1 MLPMSFFD
9 YFRNRNLAHVKRFNN
24 RPLLFPESVA
34 EHSFYVAHYTQLIC
48 WLLNQKKV
56 KVDTEKAVSMALI
69 HDSEEGFSGDIL
81 NPFKHFNHRIS
92 RAIAE
97 VNEETVG
104 LMFEEL
110 PKELSKHLID
120 LWHEEQRRESIE
132 SQVVKLADSLSL
144 ISKCFEEIEAGNSNF
159 HEIYRREMRNI
170 ISLKHPWFTKIKSEI
185 LAGTIKQI

>member
-1 MLPMSFFD
+1 MLPMSLFN
-9 YFRNRNLAHVKRFNN
+9 YFLNRNLAHVKRFNN

-34 EHSFYVAHYTQLIC
+34 EHSFYTAHFTQIIC
-48 WLLNQKKV
+48 WLLSNKKI
-56 KVDTEKAVSMALI
+56 KVDSQKAISMALI

-81 NPFKHFNHRIS
+81 NPFKHFNDKIAS
-92 RAIAE
+92 AIRE

-110 PKELSKHLID
+110 PKELSSDLID
-120 LWHEEQRRESIE
+120 LWHEEQKRGSIE

-159 HEIYRREMRNI
+159 HEIYRKEIKNV
-170 ISLKHPWFTKIKSEI
+170 SALKYPWFAKIKAEI
-185 LAGTIKQI
+185 LAGISKQI